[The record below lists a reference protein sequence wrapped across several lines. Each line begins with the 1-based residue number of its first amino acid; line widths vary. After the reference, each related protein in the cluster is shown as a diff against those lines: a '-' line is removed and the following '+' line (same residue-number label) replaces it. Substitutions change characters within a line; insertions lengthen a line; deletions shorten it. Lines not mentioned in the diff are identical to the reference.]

1 MKRAGLILPAA
12 CLLGACAMTAPQ
24 DNIRLPGDSR
34 SEVPM
39 DEAGGFGCEADA
51 ATELVGQA
59 PSQELGTRALALT
72 GARSLRWI
80 APNSAITQDFRG
92 DRLNI
97 YYDADYKVERITC
110 G

>member
-1 MKRAGLILPAA
+1 MTKMTLLLAA
-12 CLLGACAMTAPQ
+12 TCLLGACAVKPQ
-24 DNIRLPGDSR
+24 NNARLPGDLT
-34 SEVPM
+34 SEVQM

-51 ATELVGQA
+51 AAELIGQT
-59 PSQELGTRALALT
+59 PSQPLGKRALALT

-80 APNSAITQDFRG
+80 APDSAVTMDFRE

-110 G
+110 E